1 VPVNEHVL
9 DTGNEGLMKRRLKSI
24 GLALITAVLLAFSG
38 GIWYGISAPVVHRL
52 PLAQGLVDVSSAQGT
67 EMLLRASTKADYE
80 QLAPAFV
87 AQSRRGFCGVA
98 SSVAVINAA
107 LHPEPPLTQQTL
119 FTPAA
124 AAVRGPVAVSFHGL
138 TLKQLAGIIQAH
150 GLRAEVVH
158 AAHSDADAFRSIARG
173 ALDDPSV
180 FIVVNYD
187 RASLG
192 QRGDG
197 HISPIA
203 AYDAETDRVLILD
216 VAAHKYPYTWVPI
229 SKLWMAMDTTDPSSR
244 QSRGYLLV
252 SKFED

>member
-1 VPVNEHVL
+1 
-9 DTGNEGLMKRRLKSI
+9 MKRRLKSI
-24 GLALITAVLLAFSG
+24 GLAFITTVLLTFSG
-38 GIWYGISAPVVHRL
+38 GVWYGMSAPVVHRL
-52 PLAQGLVDVSSAQGT
+52 PLAQDLIDVGSSEGAD
-67 EMLLRASTKADYE
+67 MLLRASTKTDYE

-107 LHPEPPLTQQTL
+107 LHPQPPLTQETL

-138 TLKQLAGIIQAH
+138 TLDQLAGIIGAH
-150 GLRAEVVH
+150 SLRVEVVH
-158 AAHSDADAFRSIARG
+158 AANSDADSFRNAVRG

-180 FIVVNYD
+180 FLVVNYD

-192 QRGDG
+192 QQGCG
-197 HISPIA
+197 HISPVA

-229 SKLWMAMDTTDPSSR
+229 SKLWTAMETTDSSSR
-244 QSRGYLLV
+244 QTRGFLLV
-252 SKFED
+252 SKSGQRS